1 MEQLYFLSRP
11 DQWYM
16 GRINRALSDPVKL
29 YVVNALKAR
38 VNVDVNKGMIPHYIQ
53 EWCSTFFSRRYNLFD
68 KLIKSELLLA
78 KDSLPNEEQIADFFE
93 IGNELFRFVEAIRE
107 RAQFSLDDITDS
119 EIDKLFLEAY
129 KDKERFSAL
138 CLDFSRATI
147 ELLKPPTEVGAFPE
161 EELDELE
168 KRFKFDECTLP
179 YINRQAL
186 HSL

>member
-16 GRINRALSDPVKL
+16 GRINRVLSDQVKL

-38 VNVDVNKGMIPHYIQ
+38 NTAINSAMIPHYLQ
-53 EWCSTFFSRRYNLFD
+53 EGYGNFFSRNYSTFD
-68 KLIKSELLLA
+68 KLIKSELLLV

-107 RAQFSLDDITDS
+107 RARSLNDITDG
-119 EIDKLFLEAY
+119 ELDKLFLEAY
-129 KDKERFSAL
+129 KDKEKFTAL

-147 ELLKPPTEVGAFPE
+147 ELLKPPTEAGAFPE
-161 EELDELE
+161 EEFNNLE
-168 KRFKFDECTLP
+168 RRLKFDEFTLP

>member
-29 YVVNALKAR
+29 YVVNALKSRINTSINSA
-38 VNVDVNKGMIPHYIQ
+38 MIPHYLQ
-53 EWCSTFFSRRYNLFD
+53 EGYGNFFSRNYSTFD
-68 KLIKSELLLA
+68 KLIKSELLLV

-93 IGNELFRFVEAIRE
+93 IGNELFRFVEAIRQ
-107 RAQFSLDDITDS
+107 RAQSSLDDITDS

-147 ELLKPPTEVGAFPE
+147 ELLKPPTKVGAFPE